1 MANLTGPPYPASPG
15 AGSNGIGVLE
25 IGESQIG
32 DIVPFDWRATIIS
45 QYANSNNL
53 TQLIENFDAYI
64 DQTENISQFYD
75 LVMNLDTAQGYGL
88 DVWGRIVG
96 VQRVLNV
103 VVSDW
108 FGFSEAVPGA
118 DPFGQ
123 GAFWNGEPLTS
134 NYALAD
140 DSYRTLIIAKAMAN
154 ITNGSIPAINQILL
168 ALFPNRGNCYVT
180 EGNGQAGYFGFQES
194 SDALPFNQAPFYNGE
209 MLTLMTMAYVFNFQL
224 TPVELAIVEQSGVLP
239 KPTGVKA
246 SVVIL

>member
-1 MANLTGPPYPASPG
+1 MVYLSGPPYPPLPA
-15 AGSNGIGVLE
+15 AGLNGIGILE

-64 DQTENISQFYD
+64 DQTENISLFYD

-96 VQRVLNV
+96 VNRVLQITIG
-103 VVSDW
+103 DW
-108 FGFSEAVPGA
+108 FGFGEAVPGA
-118 DPFGQ
+118 DPFDQ

-140 DSYRTLIIAKAMAN
+140 ESYLTLIIAKAMAN

-180 EGNGQAGYFGFQES
+180 EGNGNAGYFGFQEA
-194 SDALPFNQAPFYNGE
+194 SDAQPFNQAPFYNGE
-209 MLTLMTMAYVFNFQL
+209 VLTLMTMTYTFHFPL